1 MHVNLMPRLGN
12 GTFRASTWP
21 YGSPGS
27 YLGDI
32 SPAEIQ
38 KRANEYKMLVARDF
52 PGYGKADY
60 AQEGRNVNWFTAK
73 MRNVRPYA
81 MSAVQANSASPEHLK
96 VIVHNTKL
104 WKTFVGAYAA
114 QFIHRSGLVFGNK
127 WFAWEID
134 NVRNA
139 MRDARADMEAEAD
152 AIIRQAEEY
161 LKPIGIQKNVEAT
174 PDVVVQPVINRDT
187 GVITNLY
194 LRAKTM
200 EPIILDRTGGT
211 SRPVSASGG
220 MPGWLLPLGAGA
232 AAYFMLKG

>member
-1 MHVNLMPRLGN
+1 MNLNLKPRMGN
-12 GTFRASTWP
+12 GTFRASSWP

-60 AQEGRNVNWFTAK
+60 AQEGRNVNWFTTK

-81 MSAVQANSASPEHLK
+81 MSAVQANSANAENLK

-134 NVRNA
+134 NVRTA
-139 MRDARADMEAEAD
+139 MRNARAEMEAEAD
-152 AIIRQAEEY
+152 AIIAQAEEY
-161 LKPIGIQKNVEAT
+161 MKPIGVQKNVEAT
-174 PDVVVQPVINRDT
+174 PDVVVQPVIDKDGKT
-187 GVITNLY
+187 TNLY
-194 LRAKTM
+194 LRTQTLT
-200 EPIILDRTGGT
+200 PIYQTVPGGAA
-211 SRPVSASGG
+211 PASSQGG
-220 MPGWLLPLGAGA
+220 LPGWLLPIGAGA